1 MNRRSKKARAV
12 QSNSD
17 VTEPARR
24 PSTRAGLHLTRRY
37 RIDPAIAD
45 VVAGL
50 AGLGAE
56 SGEFIVA
63 TAKPEGSDI

>member
-1 MNRRSKKARAV
+1 MNRHSKKPRAV
-12 QSNSD
+12 QSYSEIS
-17 VTEPARR
+17 EPVRR

-37 RIDPAIAD
+37 RVDPAIAD

-50 AGLGAE
+50 AGLGPE

-63 TAKPEGSDI
+63 TVKPEGSDI